1 MIKLSSAQVVGLGA
15 KLITIEVDLSPGLH
29 IFSIVGLADKEIQE
43 SRERIASAVKHVGGR
58 PPHKESQRVII
69 NLAPADLK
77 KEGPAFDV
85 PIALGFLLASGQ
97 ARFDP
102 AKKMFIG
109 ELGLD
114 GAIKSVKGALPIA
127 ATAKRLGYETV
138 FLPKGNGAE
147 ASLIEGIT
155 IFEVENLK
163 ELLQL
168 LEGTAQKEPFA
179 APIWEPEE
187 KEWDYDFVHIRGQV
201 AAKRALEIAASGGH
215 NVLFE
220 GPPGTGK
227 TILAKA
233 LPSILPAMTREEII
247 EVTAIYS
254 VAGLLKESGTV
265 IRERP
270 FRNPHHTASSVA
282 ITGGGSTVRPG
293 EMTLA
298 HRGVLFL
305 DEFPEFQRPVMEAL
319 RQPLEDKTITVAR
332 AQGAVLFPASFMLIA
347 TMNPCPCGNY
357 RNPKKDCSCS
367 PGAIGKYRKKISGPI
382 LDRIDM
388 CLEVPHIEYE
398 KLHGASDGV
407 TSADVRIKTEAAR
420 ARQRQ
425 RFAGT
430 KLLVNSDM
438 GLKDIKKFCPIAD
451 NVEKTLE
458 QAYHQHNMSPRSY
471 FRTIK
476 TARTIADLE
485 GHEEI
490 LVSDVA
496 EALQYRPRLEN

>member
-1 MIKLSSAQVVGLGA
+1 MIKLSSAQVVGLDA
-15 KLITIEVDLSPGLH
+15 KPITIEVDLSPGLH

-43 SRERIASAVKHVGGR
+43 SRERVSAAVKHAGAR
-58 PPHKESQRVII
+58 PPHKEPQRVII

-127 ATAKRLGYETV
+127 IAAQKSGYETL
-138 FLPKGNGAE
+138 FLPKGNGGE

-163 ELLQL
+163 ELLGV
-168 LEGTAQKEPFA
+168 LEGATTKEPYS
-179 APIWEPEE
+179 APAWNTEE
-187 KEWDYDFVHIRGQV
+187 KEWDYDLAHIRGQE
-201 AAKRALEIAASGGH
+201 AAKRALEIAAAGSH
-215 NVLFE
+215 NLLFE

-247 EVTAIYS
+247 EVTSIYS
-254 VAGLLKESGTV
+254 VAGLLKETNA
-265 IRERP
+265 IMRERP
-270 FRNPHHTASSVA
+270 FRNPHHSASSVA
-282 ITGGGSTVRPG
+282 ITGGGASIRPG

-332 AQGAVLFPASFMLIA
+332 AQGAVSFPASFMFIA

-357 RNPKKDCSCS
+357 RNPKKDCACS
-367 PGAIGKYRKKISGPI
+367 PGAVGKYRKKISGPI

-398 KLHGASDGV
+398 KLEEAPNGK
-407 TSADVRIKTEAAR
+407 TSADVRASAEM
-420 ARQRQ
+420 ARQKQKERY
-425 RFAGT
+425 AGSAILT
-430 KLLVNSDM
+430 NSEM
-438 GLKDIKKFCPIAD
+438 GLKDIKKFCPLSPD
-451 NVEKTLE
+451 VKKTLE
-458 QAYHQHNMSPRSY
+458 QAYHRHNMSPRSY
-471 FRTIK
+471 FRAIK

-485 GHEEI
+485 RHDEI
-490 LVSDVA
+490 ETNDVA
-496 EALQYRPRLEN
+496 EALQYRPRLE

>member
-1 MIKLSSAQVVGLGA
+1 MIKLSSAQVVGLHA
-15 KLITIEVDLSPGLH
+15 KPITIEVDLSPGLH

-43 SRERIASAVKHVGGR
+43 SRERIGSAVKHVGAR

-97 ARFDP
+97 TQFAP
-102 AKKMFIG
+102 EKKMFIG

-114 GAIKSVKGALPIA
+114 GAIKPVKGALPIA
-127 ATAKRLGYETV
+127 VSAKKLGFNTI

-147 ASLIEGIT
+147 ASLIEGVT
-155 IFEVENLK
+155 IFEVEHLK
-163 ELLQL
+163 ELLGV
-168 LEGTAQKEPFA
+168 LEGTATKEPYS
-179 APIWEPEE
+179 APAWNTEE
-187 KEWDYDFVHIRGQV
+187 KEWDYDLVHIRGQE
-201 AAKRALEIAASGGH
+201 AAKRALEIAAAGGH
-215 NVLFE
+215 NLLFE

-233 LPSILPAMTREEII
+233 LPSILPAMTRDEII
-247 EVTAIYS
+247 EVTSIYS
-254 VAGLLKESGTV
+254 VAGLLKDMDSC

-282 ITGGGSTVRPG
+282 ITGGGASLRPG

-332 AQGAVLFPASFMLIA
+332 AQGAISFPASFIFIA

-357 RNPKKDCSCS
+357 RNPKKDCACS

-398 KLHGASDGV
+398 KLEGAPDGK
-407 TSADVRIKTEAAR
+407 TSKEVRVSTESAR
-420 ARQRQ
+420 ARQKE

-430 KLLVNSDM
+430 TILTNSEM
-438 GLKDIKKFCPIAD
+438 GLKDIKKFCTIAPD
-451 NVEKTLE
+451 VQKTLE
-458 QAYHQHNMSPRSY
+458 RAYHQHNMSPRAY

-496 EALQYRPRLEN
+496 EALQYRPRQD

>member
-1 MIKLSSAQVVGLGA
+1 MIKLSSAQVVGLHA
-15 KLITIEVDLSPGLH
+15 KPISVEVDLSPGLH

-43 SRERIASAVKHVGGR
+43 SRERIASAVKHVGAR

-97 ARFDP
+97 TMFQP
-102 AKKMFIG
+102 EKKMFIG

-114 GAIKSVKGALPIA
+114 GAIKPVKGALPIA
-127 ATAKRLGYETV
+127 AAAHKLGFETL

-147 ASLIEGIT
+147 ASLIDGVT

-163 ELLQL
+163 ELLGV
-168 LEGTAQKEPFA
+168 LEGTATKEPYT
-179 APIWEPEE
+179 APAWEEEE
-187 KEWDYDFVHIRGQV
+187 KDWDYDLTHIRGQE
-201 AAKRALEIAASGGH
+201 AAKRALEIAAAGGH
-215 NVLFE
+215 NILFE

-233 LPSILPAMTREEII
+233 LPSILPKMSREEII
-247 EVTAIYS
+247 EVTSIYS
-254 VAGLLKESGTV
+254 VAGLLKESDT
-265 IRERP
+265 IIHERP

-282 ITGGGSTVRPG
+282 ITGGGSSIRPG

-332 AQGAVLFPASFMLIA
+332 AQGAVLFPASFMFIA

-367 PGAIGKYRKKISGPI
+367 PGTIGKYRKKISGPI

-398 KLHGASDGV
+398 KLEGAPDGK
-407 TSADVRIKTEAAR
+407 TSKEVRASTEAAR
-420 ARQRQ
+420 ARQKE
-425 RFAGT
+425 RFSGT
-430 KLLVNSDM
+430 AILTNSEM
-438 GLKDIKKFCPIAD
+438 GLKDIKRFCVITPD
-451 NVEKTLE
+451 VQKTLE
-458 QAYHQHNMSPRSY
+458 RAYHQHNMSPRAY

-496 EALQYRPRLEN
+496 EALQYRPRIE

>member
-15 KLITIEVDLSPGLH
+15 KPITIEVDLSPGLH

-43 SRERIASAVKHVGGR
+43 SRERIASAVKHVGAR

-114 GAIKSVKGALPIA
+114 GAVKPVKGALPIA
-127 ATAKRLGYETV
+127 AAAKNLGYEML
-138 FLPKGNGAE
+138 FLPKGNGTE

-168 LEGTAQKEPFA
+168 LEGTAKKDPFA
-179 APIWEPEE
+179 APMREQKE
-187 KEWDYDFVHIRGQV
+187 KEWDYDLAHIRGQET
-201 AAKRALEIAASGGH
+201 AKRALEIAASGGH

-233 LPSILPAMTREEII
+233 LPSILPRMTREEII

-254 VAGLLKESGTV
+254 VAGLLKESGSV
-265 IRERP
+265 IRDRP

-282 ITGGGSTVRPG
+282 ITGGGSSVRPG

-332 AQGAVLFPASFMLIA
+332 AQGAVLFPASFMLVA

-367 PGAIGKYRKKISGPI
+367 PGAVSKYRKKISGPI

-398 KLHGASDGV
+398 KLNSAPDGV

-420 ARQRQ
+420 ARQQ
-425 RFAGT
+425 NRFVGT
-430 KLLVNSDM
+430 PLLTNSDM
-438 GLKDIKKFCPIAD
+438 GLKDIKQFCPIGTE
-451 NVEKTLE
+451 VEKTLE
-458 QAYHQHNMSPRSY
+458 RAYHQHNMSPRSY

-485 GHEEI
+485 GHDQIETD
-490 LVSDVA
+490 DVA